1 MMRTRKVIGAVA
13 LATGL
18 VVSAATAQAE
28 IRLKL
33 SHFVPTTIG
42 LHTDFMEPW
51 ARRLEACSGG
61 EVVVEIHAAGSA
73 LGGITQQLDQAR
85 AGVVDFSFG
94 HTGFP
99 AGRFPRSGLME
110 LPFLVPSATAGS
122 LAMWDVRELL
132 EPEYR
137 GVRVLGYMMHNPGL
151 LHGSVPINSLE
162 DLDGLRVR
170 TSNATNAA
178 VVRHFG
184 GESVGLPPGDIYEAL
199 QRGTIDVA
207 SMDWNGLNVYRFH
220 EVANQ
225 HYDVPIYV
233 SSFYFVMNP
242 ARYESLPENVQAC
255 IDADS
260 GEALVATFGPMW
272 DSWQAAGQDIVAND
286 PSRGYARASE
296 DDVASFREQVAPV
309 SEELIVAAE
318 AAGVDNARD
327 ILAAIEVAIAARR

>member
-1 MMRTRKVIGAVA
+1 MQPRNMIGAVA
-13 LATGL
+13 LAAGL
-18 VVSAATAQAE
+18 VAAAATAQAE

-42 LHTDFMEPW
+42 LHTDFLEPW

-61 EVVVEIHAAGSA
+61 EVVVEIHPAGSA
-73 LGGITQQLDQAR
+73 LGDINQQLDQAR
-85 AGVVDFSFG
+85 AGVVDFAFG

-99 AGRFPRSGLME
+99 AGRFPRSGLVE

-122 LAMWDVRELL
+122 LAMWDIRELL
-132 EPEYR
+132 APEYR
-137 GVRVLGYMMHNPGL
+137 GVRVLGYMVHNPGV
-151 LHGSVPINSLE
+151 LHSRVPINSLG

-170 TSNATNAA
+170 TSNASNAA

-199 QRGTIDVA
+199 QRGTIDA
-207 SMDWNGLNVYRFH
+207 TSMDWNGLYVYRLY

-225 HYDVPIYV
+225 HYDVPMYV
-233 SSFYFVMNP
+233 SGFYYVMNP
-242 ARYESLPENVQAC
+242 ARYDSLPETVQAC
-255 IDADS
+255 IDQDS

-272 DSWQAAGQDIVAND
+272 DRWQGPGLDVVAADTNHVVV
-286 PSRGYARASE
+286 RAS
-296 DDVASFREQVAPV
+296 DADIAAFREQLAPV
-309 SEELIVAAE
+309 TEQLITTVE

-327 ILAAIEVAIAARR
+327 IVSAMEAAIAVRR